1 MDLERSSR
9 FKRYFRGEIDWTR
22 WWIGLGGK
30 EERDEVIPD
39 ILGHSLD
46 FGVCQW
52 SSLHSCWCPPAL
64 LMPPG
69 PVWIL
74 LLPWTTSLL
83 WYEGNPNTCA
93 TSHFTPRFPGLLRIT
108 LLKEIT
114 EPLWR
119 KALRRQ
125 DDNPYFIGSLE
136 DLNNNFYK
144 APNTVHEKCTQR
156 CATR

>member
-52 SSLHSCWCPPAL
+52 SSLHSCRCPLAL

-74 LLPWTTSLL
+74 PLPWTTSLL